1 MGCVVNPT
9 LKGVIFTKSILW
21 GSMTFNP
28 AEVKLLSESLVSL
41 EYLIEKVPD
50 PELRQSFCEQRARC
64 KDRLAELEFLQKAAT
79 QS

>member
-1 MGCVVNPT
+1 
-9 LKGVIFTKSILW
+9 
-21 GSMTFNP
+21 
-28 AEVKLLSESLVSL
+28 VSL